1 MTEHYVDCQARI
13 REDLPVPRPTPATFD
28 ALVAGWLTGL
38 RSANTRAAYAA
49 DLARFTGWCAQRDI
63 DPIGFDARALRRYRT
78 AVERS
83 GASSATTARRLSAI
97 ASFGAYAAEQGATS
111 GFADVVRPTV
121 TPRPPEVLGDDD
133 AAAMLRAA
141 DELTA
146 RAAVLVRLL
155 MLDGLK
161 VGEAAAA
168 DAADVT
174 GRPPTMVLTVAA
186 RSVRLHPDTATA
198 LHGYLARRRT
208 GPLLLSEGRARR
220 SDRLSRFGIDYLVKE
235 IARSAGVDRS
245 VSGNTLRRRY
255 VVTSAAD
262 GTALDD
268 IRSRVGHADVRTT
281 RRYLPRDAGG
291 RK

>member
-1 MTEHYVDCQARI
+1 MLIVKHDSAKI
-13 REDLPVPRPTPATFD
+13 GSMPRRSPDAVD
-28 ALVAGWLTGL
+28 ALVAEWLAGL
-38 RSANTRAAYAA
+38 RSANTRAAYAT
-49 DLARFTGWCAQRDI
+49 DVARFTAWCVEHGV
-63 DPIGFDARALRRYRT
+63 DPIGFDERALRRYRT
-78 AVERS
+78 GVERS

-97 ASFGAYAAEQGATS
+97 ASFGAYATERGATS

-121 TPRPPEVLGDDD
+121 TPRRTPDALGDGD
-133 AAAMLRAA
+133 AAAMIRAA
-141 DELTA
+141 DELET
-146 RAAVLVRLL
+146 RASVLVRLL

-168 DAADVT
+168 DAADVS

-186 RSVRLHPDTATA
+186 RSVRLHADTAIA
-198 LHGYLARRRT
+198 LDTYLARRRT
-208 GPLLLSEGRARR
+208 GPLLLSVGRARR

-235 IARSAGVDRS
+235 IARSAGVTRP

-255 VVTSAAD
+255 VVMAAAD

-281 RRYLPRDAGG
+281 RRYLPPDSG
-291 RK
+291 RRS